1 MLFSK
6 GETRLNG
13 KHENIINY
21 LDKLPR
27 NVKKL
32 DYNLEKKIAKAIWAL
47 TKRFSD
53 MDEDHDI
60 PHMSAAFCDAMV
72 TPKRHSAQRVGL
84 QLWFS
89 SGAGISARV
98 GYCREESRCFITNNN
113 KQQQQGSIPK
123 CKTCNS
129 AKFPP
134 KFSF

>member
-1 MLFSK
+1 
-6 GETRLNG
+6 
-13 KHENIINY
+13 
-21 LDKLPR
+21 
-27 NVKKL
+27 
-32 DYNLEKKIAKAIWAL
+32 
-47 TKRFSD
+47 

-98 GYCREESRCFITNNN
+98 GYCREESCCFITNN
-113 KQQQQGSIPK
+113 KHQQQGSTPK

-129 AKFPP
+129 VKFPP
-134 KFSF
+134 TFSF